1 MLTQMVGCEILV
13 YVDRSRSLKS
23 LVEMVVSLVVLGLRL
38 NYVRLKANSK
48 PVGLGFHKHIIQKK
62 LENEVSFQVYFEGNL
77 HTLVDCLALAPM

>member
-1 MLTQMVGCEILV
+1 MLTQMMGCEILV

-23 LVEMVVSLVVLGLRL
+23 LVEMVVSLVVVGL

-48 PVGLGFHKHIIQKK
+48 PIGLGFHKHIIQKK
-62 LENEVSFQVYFEGNL
+62 FENEVSFQVYFEGNL